1 LSQAAHDRR
10 QALIDYHEQRRCAY
24 ELLGRRERAGD
35 EIRRTGR
42 RSGELF
48 EDVLVCSDSA

>member
-1 LSQAAHDRR
+1 LSQAVHDRR

-24 ELLGRRERAGD
+24 ELLGLRERAAD